1 MTETPPDSAPA
12 APGKRRL
19 ETRFRNINILF
30 FLLMAA
36 CMALVVTLVVR
47 SITEAASRDY
57 ARFYS
62 VEAVGKF
69 NTYLSRELGLVEKVA
84 RSGALVRWFVDEE
97 NPAKKTSA
105 YEEMISYADMLYS
118 AELYFGID
126 ATLNEYSVKTG
137 ASFAN
142 FKPFDVLSPAKEYDH
157 WYFDC
162 IKSPHNYTLNI
173 DIDKVSNQRRLWIN
187 HKVTRNGSTLGA
199 FCSGLQ
205 FEQVV
210 KELFGRYDAAS
221 VRGFV
226 VNEKGV
232 IQMDSTLTKRDEL
245 PEYEKERRIQEISR
259 DSSFTVAMN
268 EYFKSDDV
276 YFSSQNEPKVF
287 TLETG
292 PYGYVSLAPIAGS
305 NWTVVTLFNSVS
317 LFSAAK
323 LLPLL
328 YAVLGALFVY
338 IIVISVLTRKLLFVP
353 FNALIDSL
361 NRAGARTEE
370 KIFGYNLDNEFGDIS
385 RTIQNMRER
394 LASYNDE
401 LLTAML
407 AAEKASRAK
416 SEFLSN
422 MSHEIRTPMNAI
434 LGMTSMAKSTHDPT
448 RKDYCLDKIETA
460 STHLLG
466 IINDILDMAKIEAN
480 KLELSAVPF
489 RFADMVRDAV
499 GIIRLKAD
507 EKSQRLTIRI
517 DENIPDTLVGDD
529 QRLRQVITNLL
540 GNASKFTP
548 ERGAI
553 ELEARLNGRADSLH
567 TIRISVKDS
576 GIGISREQQARLFD
590 SFEQAES
597 STSRKFGGTGLGLTI
612 AKRIVTTMGGD
623 IQVESEPGK
632 GAMFSFTVALPT
644 GEESARTEAA
654 PALAPEDSLP
664 AAPADLA
671 GHRILLVEDVEINRE
686 IVLALLEPT
695 GLAVDCAENGAE
707 AVEMVRRDPGR
718 YDMIFMDLQMPEMDG
733 FEATKRIR
741 LLDVPRGATLPIV
754 AMTANV
760 FHEDV
765 EKCLAAGMNDHVG
778 KPLEIDKVLA
788 VIRKYLS

>member
-1 MTETPPDSAPA
+1 MTETSPEPVPA

-47 SITEAASRDY
+47 NITEAASRDY
-57 ARFYS
+57 ARLYS
-62 VEAVGKF
+62 AEAVGKF

-84 RSGALVRWFVDEE
+84 RSGALVRWFADEE
-97 NPAKKTSA
+97 NPAKKTAA
-105 YEEMISYADMLYS
+105 YEEMMSYANMFYS
-118 AELYFGID
+118 AEMYFGID
-126 ATLNEYSVKTG
+126 ATLNEYSVKKST
-137 ASFAN
+137 SFGN
-142 FKPFDVLSPAKEYDH
+142 FKPFDILSPAKRYDH

-187 HKVTRNGSTLGA
+187 HKVARDGAILGV

-205 FEQVV
+205 FERVV
-210 KELFGRYDAAS
+210 RELFGQYDAAS

-226 VNEKGV
+226 VNETGA
-232 IQMDSTLTKRDEL
+232 IQMDSTLTKLDEL
-245 PEYEKERRIQEISR
+245 PEYEQERRIQEISR
-259 DSSFTVAMN
+259 DPSFAAAMN

-276 YFSSQNEPKVF
+276 YFSYQNEPRVF

-292 PYGYVSLAPIAGS
+292 PYGYVSLAPIVGS
-305 NWTVVTLFNSVS
+305 NWTVVTLFNSES

-328 YAVLGALFVY
+328 YAMLGTLFVY
-338 IIVISVLTRKLLFVP
+338 IVVISVLARKLLFVP
-353 FNALIDSL
+353 FNKLIDSL

-370 KIFGYNLDNEFGDIS
+370 KIFGYDLDNEFGDIS

-394 LASYNDE
+394 LAAYNEE

-434 LGMTSMAKSTHDPT
+434 IGMTAMAKSAHDPA
-448 RKDYCLDKIETA
+448 RKDYCLNKIETA

-499 GIIRLKAD
+499 GIVRLKAD
-507 EKSQRLTIRI
+507 EKSQNLTIHI
-517 DENIPDTLVGDD
+517 DENIPPVLVGDD

-540 GNASKFTP
+540 SNASKFTP
-548 ERGAI
+548 ERGSI
-553 ELEARLNGRADSLH
+553 ELGARLDGRADGLH

-576 GIGISREQQARLFD
+576 GIGISREQQARLFG

-597 STSRKFGGTGLGLTI
+597 NTSRKFGGTGLGLAI
-612 AKRIVTTMGGD
+612 ARRIVTMMGGD
-623 IQVESEPGK
+623 IRVESEPGK
-632 GAMFSFTVALPT
+632 GALFFFTAAFPA
-644 GEESARTEAA
+644 GEENACAEADPAAARAG
-654 PALAPEDSLP
+654 SVP

-695 GLAVDCAENGAE
+695 RLAVDCAENGME
-707 AVEMVRRDPGR
+707 AVEMVRRDPER
-718 YDMIFMDLQMPEMDG
+718 YDIIFMDLQMPEMDG

-741 LLDVPRGATLPIV
+741 RLDFPRAAAIPIV

-760 FHEDV
+760 FHEDI

-788 VIRKYLS
+788 VLRKYLS

>member
-1 MTETPPDSAPA
+1 MTETSPAPVSA

-30 FLLMAA
+30 FLLMAV

-62 VEAVGKF
+62 VEAVGKL

-84 RSGALVRWFVDEE
+84 RSVALVRWFADEE
-97 NPAKKTSA
+97 NPAKKTAA
-105 YEEMISYADMLYS
+105 YEEMMSYAGMLYS
-118 AELYFGID
+118 AELYFGIN

-137 ASFAN
+137 ASFAS
-142 FKPFDVLSPAKEYDH
+142 FKPFDLLSPDKEYDH

-162 IKSPHNYTLNI
+162 ITSPHDYTLNI

-187 HKVTRNGSTLGA
+187 HKVGRDGNTLGV

-205 FEQVV
+205 FERVV
-210 KELFGRYDAAS
+210 KELFGQYDAAS

-245 PEYEKERRIQEISR
+245 PEYEKERRIQAISQ
-259 DSSFTVAMN
+259 DPVFTAAMN

-276 YFSSQNEPKVF
+276 YFSSQNAPRVF

-305 NWTVVTLFNSVS
+305 NWTVVTLFNSES
-317 LFSAAK
+317 LFSVAK

-328 YAVLGALFVY
+328 YVMLGTLFVY
-338 IIVISVLTRKLLFVP
+338 IAVISVLARKLLFVP
-353 FNALIDSL
+353 FNKLIDSL
-361 NRAGARTEE
+361 NRAGATTEE
-370 KIFGYNLDNEFGDIS
+370 KLFGCDLDNEFGDIS

-394 LASYNDE
+394 LAAYNDE
-401 LLTAML
+401 LRTAML

-434 LGMTSMAKSTHDPT
+434 IGMTAMAKSAHGAE

-460 STHLLG
+460 SSHLLG

-480 KLELSAVPF
+480 KLELSAVAF

-507 EKSQRLTIRI
+507 EKSQNLTIRL

-548 ERGAI
+548 ERGSI
-553 ELEARLNGRADSLH
+553 ELAARLNGRADGLH
-567 TIRISVKDS
+567 IIRISVKDS

-597 STSRKFGGTGLGLTI
+597 STSRKFGGTGLGLSI
-612 AKRIVTTMGGD
+612 AKRIVTMMGGD
-623 IQVESEPGK
+623 IEVESEPGR
-632 GAMFSFTVALPT
+632 GALFSFTVALPA
-644 GEESARTEAA
+644 GDERVRTEAA
-654 PALAPEDSLP
+654 SAPGLGEPLP

-671 GHRILLVEDVEINRE
+671 GHRILLVEDVEVNRE

-695 GLAVDCAENGAE
+695 RLAVDCAENGAE
-707 AVEMVRRDPGR
+707 AVEMVRRDPEC

-741 LLDVPRGATLPIV
+741 RLGIPRAAAIPIV

-788 VIRKYLS
+788 VIRKYLP

>member
-1 MTETPPDSAPA
+1 MTETSPAPAPA

-30 FLLMAA
+30 FLLMAV

-47 SITEAASRDY
+47 SITEEASRDY

-84 RSGALVRWFVDEE
+84 RSGALVRWFADEG
-97 NPAKKTSA
+97 NPAKKTAA
-105 YEEMISYADMLYS
+105 YEEMMSYADMLYS
-118 AELYFGID
+118 AELYFGIN

-137 ASFAN
+137 ASFAS

-162 IKSPHNYTLNI
+162 ITSPHDYTLNI

-187 HKVTRNGSTLGA
+187 HKVARDGNTLGA

-205 FEQVV
+205 FERVV
-210 KELFGRYDAAS
+210 KELFGQYNAAS

-232 IQMDSTLTKRDEL
+232 IQMDSTLTERKEL

-259 DSSFTVAMN
+259 DPAFTAAVD

-276 YFSSQNEPKVF
+276 YFSSQNAPKVF
-287 TLETG
+287 TLGAG
-292 PYGYVSLAPIAGS
+292 PYGYVSLAPIVGS
-305 NWTVVTLFNSVS
+305 NWTVVTLFNSES

-328 YAVLGALFVY
+328 YATLGVLFVY
-338 IIVISVLTRKLLFVP
+338 IIVISVLARKLLFVP

-370 KIFGYNLDNEFGDIS
+370 TIFGYDLNNEFGDIS

-394 LASYNDE
+394 LASYNEE

-434 LGMTSMAKSTHDPT
+434 IGMTAMAKSTHDPA
-448 RKDYCLDKIETA
+448 RKEYCLDKIETA

-480 KLELSAVPF
+480 KLELSAVAF

-499 GIIRLKAD
+499 SIIRLKAD
-507 EKSQRLTIRI
+507 EKSQNLRIRI
-517 DENIPDTLVGDD
+517 DENIPDILVGDD

-553 ELEARLNGRADSLH
+553 ELEARLKGRADGLH
-567 TIRISVKDS
+567 TIQISVRDS

-597 STSRKFGGTGLGLTI
+597 STSRKFGGTGLGLAI
-612 AKRIVTTMGGD
+612 AKRIVTMMGGD

-632 GAMFSFTVALPT
+632 GALFSFTVALPA
-644 GEESARTEAA
+644 GEESARTEVHSA
-654 PALAPEDSLP
+654 PAPAGSLP
-664 AAPADLA
+664 AASADLA

-695 GLAVDCAENGAE
+695 HLAVDCAENGAV

-718 YDMIFMDLQMPEMDG
+718 YDMIFMDVQMPEMDG
-733 FEATKRIR
+733 FEATRHIR
-741 LLDVPRGATLPIV
+741 QLDVPRAATIPIV

-778 KPLEIDKVLA
+778 KPLEIDRVLA
-788 VIRKYLS
+788 VIRKYLP